1 MQSHATYKTLPH
13 LHVCIHFLASDIC
26 KTVYIQCV
34 CVLSTTYVYVC
45 NVVQGV
51 SYWNVTKWITLRGR
65 KISGTLMH
73 GFRRFGYLI
82 FINQFSKK
90 LHMYV
95 GFLLI
100 CYISIWD
107 TLYIVYWWVTNS
119 SSWYSSHIVLHQH
132 GKYNR
137 LKTFL
142 KKQTFLFLWACVFTI
157 NLFDFQLWNISWKS
171 KSIKIEMLLQKISTF
186 CLAHARLAF

>member
-1 MQSHATYKTLPH
+1 M
-13 LHVCIHFLASDIC
+13 
-26 KTVYIQCV
+26 CV
-34 CVLSTTYVYVC
+34 VERFHEPLW
-45 NVVQGV
+45 VQKV
-51 SYWNVTKWITLRGR
+51 WVFDFHKPVFKKVT
-65 KISGTLMH
+65 
-73 GFRRFGYLI
+73 
-82 FINQFSKK
+82 
-90 LHMYV
+90 YV

>member
-34 CVLSTTYVYVC
+34 YVLSTTYVYVC

-65 KISGTLMH
+65 KISGTLM
-73 GFRRFGYLI
+73 GSEGLGIWFSSTSFQKSYICRF
-82 FINQFSKK
+82 
-90 LHMYV
+90 
-95 GFLLI
+95 FLLI
-100 CYISIWD
+100 CYIWIWD

-132 GKYNR
+132 GTIGWK
-137 LKTFL
+137 
-142 KKQTFLFLWACVFTI
+142 LFWRSKHSYFCDLCVFTI

-171 KSIKIEMLLQKISTF
+171 KSIKIEMLLQKILLGP
-186 CLAHARLAF
+186 C